1 MIVHLSKQLG
11 VRTKIK
17 IGDFERV
24 AEAALRGHKSKKRE
38 IELHLVRSNQMKL
51 LNFRFRNKNYAT
63 DVLSFE
69 HSMGGLLGSIVIDVQ
84 TAAKQ
89 AKEYKH
95 STLQEIQELF
105 VHGLCHLLGYDH
117 ELPRDAEKMASVE
130 SRLNRLWTPASIT
143 AKLKR

>member
-1 MIVHLSKQLG
+1 MIIHLSKQVG
-11 VRTKIK
+11 VNTRIRLK
-17 IGDFERV
+17 DFERV
-24 AEAALRGHKSKKRE
+24 AEAALRGHRSGKRE
-38 IELHLVRSNQMKL
+38 IELHLVKSSQMKV
-51 LNFRFRNKNYAT
+51 LNFKFRRKNYPT

-69 HSMGGLLGSIVIDVQ
+69 HSMGNLLGSIVIDVQ

-95 STLQEIQELF
+95 STLREIQELF

-117 ELPRDAEKMASVE
+117 ELPRDAQKMASVE
-130 SRLNRLWTPASIT
+130 SRLNRLWTTAAIT